1 MPVSIIGQVL
11 GTVLWLYWLVLIARL
26 VLDFVQ
32 IFARSWQPRGP
43 LLLVAEF
50 VYTITDPPLRALR
63 KIIPPLRLGSVS
75 LDLAFLV
82 LILGVQLLINFVVL
96 L

>member
-1 MPVSIIGQVL
+1 MSIIGQVL
-11 GTVLWLYWLVLIARL
+11 ATILWLYWLVLIARL

-43 LLLVAEF
+43 ILLLAEL
-50 VYTITDPPLRALR
+50 VYSITDPPLRALR
-63 KIIPPLRLGSVS
+63 KVIPPLRLGSVS
-75 LDLAFLV
+75 LDLAFLI